1 MTGKPNIT
9 EVLRQYRWASRQTV
23 RQLAAQIDI
32 DDGALSRFERGESI
46 SAETLTKVLRWLLTE
61 AQAAPQPGL
70 PMDGENQ

>member
-46 SAETLTKVLRWLLTE
+46 SAETLTKVLRWLLNE
-61 AQAAPQPGL
+61 AQAEPQPGL
-70 PMDGENQ
+70 PIEGEGQ